1 MKIAIGS
8 DHAGFQLKEKLKKY
22 LQEKSIEVID
32 FGAYSEDRVDYPD
45 FAHPVAISVTSKEA
59 DFGLLMCGT
68 GNGINMT
75 ANKHK
80 GIRAALCWNPEIA
93 TLAREHNDANIL
105 SLPARCISEQEAKNC
120 VDAFLSAKFQAGRH
134 TERVNKISKF
144 GC

>member
-22 LQEKSIEVID
+22 LQEKNIEVID

-120 VDAFLSAKFQAGRH
+120 VDAFLAATFQGGRH